1 MTGSPSADLDLLEFA
16 VEILSHDAELTELAV
31 AVLVDEA
38 EVLGEVV
45 VDGLVVFFV
54 AGGGEVD
61 DGGQEGV
68 VVGWGKGGE
77 RVEKVGGIPQVII
90 FIHLQIQY
98 TPYPNNNN
106 IIPICVYNFIN
117 KLSSDYGFSCHQVRH
132 QQLRQL

>member
-1 MTGSPSADLDLLEFA
+1 MTGSPSACLDFLELA
-16 VEILSHDAELTELAV
+16 VEILAHDAELAEFTV

-54 AGGGEVD
+54 AGGGDVD

-68 VVGWGKGGE
+68 VVGWRERGE
-77 RVEKVGGIPQVII
+77 EVGGIPQVII

-98 TPYPNNNN
+98 TPYPT
-106 IIPICVYNFIN
+106 ITI
-117 KLSSDYGFSCHQVRH
+117 
-132 QQLRQL
+132 

>member
-1 MTGSPSADLDLLEFA
+1 MTGSPPAGLDLLEFA
-16 VEILSHDAELTELAV
+16 VEILPHDAELAEFTV

-54 AGGGEVD
+54 ARGGEVD

-68 VVGWGKGGE
+68 VVWGERGGE
-77 RVEKVGGIPQVII
+77 RVEEVGGIPQVII

-98 TPYPNNNN
+98 TPTYPT
-106 IIPICVYNFIN
+106 ITI
-117 KLSSDYGFSCHQVRH
+117 
-132 QQLRQL
+132 